1 MEKIEFS
8 GKLKSTVY
16 WIIPIILGISIKK
29 INDGKKIYSL
39 QITPFIEI
47 SFSYIGTLNG
57 SSIESTSKQ
66 DFLFRD

>member
-8 GKLKSTVY
+8 GKLKSTMY
-16 WIIPIILGISIKK
+16 WIIPVILGIGIKK

-47 SFSYIGTLNG
+47 SFSLSFNFY
-57 SSIESTSKQ
+57 Q
-66 DFLFRD
+66 